1 MGVIVVLILIM
12 LWWIVVLM
20 LICYGDSSTDVDHHV
35 VIVVFILI
43 ILLLLWIGHAVMD
56 VLSEFCQKWYCEG
69 CNDPSD
75 HEIVDISDSVNDGW
89 KWRCNFIWLGF
100 EYCLLNI
107 GCNFYGSVMTA
118 MKLCIFLLTKE
129 MLIALL
135 LWFDAFVL
143 KRICVGVKIMII
155 TCFKHL

>member
-1 MGVIVVLILIM
+1 M

-20 LICYGDSSTDVDHHV
+20 LIISCYGDSSTDVDHHL

-43 ILLLLWIGHAVMD
+43 MLLRLWFWSCCDGCAV
-56 VLSEFCQKWYCEG
+56 LNFTKFYSEG

-75 HEIVDISDSVNDGW
+75 HEIVDISKSVNDGW

-118 MKLCIFLLTKE
+118 MKLCVFLITKE

-143 KRICVGVKIMII
+143 KRICVGVMIMII